1 LCEDGLL
8 NRLYTATNN
17 KQAVWCRHEQR
28 QLHEARS
35 QVADLW
41 AVMASFDQE
50 VCLVGDEEAPSAPDM
65 DWDPAAISMPEPAQ
79 DILTSTHNSTSV

>member
-1 LCEDGLL
+1 LL
-8 NRLYTATNN
+8 AEQDAQGNDS
-17 KQAVWCRHEQR
+17 QAVCCRDEQR

-50 VCLVGDEEAPSAPDM
+50 ASLVAHEEAPSAPDM
-65 DWDPAAISMPEPAQ
+65 DWDYPATSMPEAAQ
-79 DILTSTHNSTSV
+79 GIHTSIHNSTSV